1 MVVTSLSF
9 FIFEKW
15 KNPKIGGGSIE
26 REKRWRTL
34 RARTLQDKKNRKTN
48 KM

>member
-15 KNPKIGGGSIE
+15 KNPKIGGGSEE
-26 REKRWRTL
+26 RETRWRTL
-34 RARTLQDKKNRKTN
+34 RARTLQDKKNRKIN